1 MKESIL
7 DVLLYLFEHYFVEDA
22 ALARDRDSLSSGP
35 LFKELAQA
43 GFTPAEINKAF
54 DWLDALAA
62 QHQAQA
68 VNMQPEKLAENQVR
82 IRHLIALRDALVAQT
97 GSTGFVF

>member
-1 MKESIL
+1 MRPIT
-7 DVLLYLFEHYFVEDA
+7 DAVEAGKAAADA
-22 ALARDRDSLSSGP
+22 HA
-35 LFKELAQA
+35 ELKKHRHSEPYRL
-43 GFTPAEINKAF
+43 TV

-68 VNMQPEKLAENQVR
+68 VTMQPEKLAENQIR

>member
-1 MKESIL
+1 MRPIT
-7 DVLLYLFEHYFVEDA
+7 DVTEAGKAAADA
-22 ALARDRDSLSSGP
+22 HA
-35 LFKELAQA
+35 ELKKHRHSEPYRL
-43 GFTPAEINKAF
+43 TV

-68 VNMQPEKLAENQVR
+68 VTMQSEKLAENQVR

-97 GSTGFVF
+97 GATGFVF

>member
-1 MKESIL
+1 MRPVT
-7 DVLLYLFEHYFVEDA
+7 DVTEAGKAAADA
-22 ALARDRDSLSSGP
+22 HA
-35 LFKELAQA
+35 EL
-43 GFTPAEINKAF
+43 TKHRHSEPYRLTV

-68 VNMQPEKLAENQVR
+68 VTMQPEKLAENQVR